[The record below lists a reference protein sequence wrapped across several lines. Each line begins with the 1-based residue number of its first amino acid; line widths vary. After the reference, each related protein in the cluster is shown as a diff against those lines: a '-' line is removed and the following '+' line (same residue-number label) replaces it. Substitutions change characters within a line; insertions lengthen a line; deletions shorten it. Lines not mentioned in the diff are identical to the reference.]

1 MVPVVS
7 VVGCLLIAYGL
18 WSSAVNLSGKGLR

>member
-1 MVPVVS
+1 MVPFFS

-18 WSSAVNLSGKGLR
+18 WGSAMNLSGRGTR

>member
-1 MVPVVS
+1 MIPLVS

-18 WSSAVNLSGKGLR
+18 WGSAVNLSGKGMR